1 MIAYRF
7 NFYPRN
13 AMSYDLYLYN
23 PQVKNMLK
31 SGHSID
37 QIKVPQIPAE
47 VIHSFRN
54 RLEQYDYK
62 LVKADSDRW
71 EYQHVDQNLG
81 VSVSIYN
88 TEICFSVP
96 FWDDFDDALF
106 EARMTS
112 AELSDTPELVVYDPQ
127 GQEWLDE

>member
-1 MIAYRF
+1 
-7 NFYPRN
+7 
-13 AMSYDLYLYN
+13 MSYDLYLYN
-23 PQVKNMLK
+23 PQVKNMMDN
-31 SGHSID
+31 GYTIEEI
-37 QIKVPQIPAE
+37 QVPQIPSE

-54 RLEQYDYK
+54 RLEQYDYQ
-62 LVKADSDRW
+62 LVSENADRCEYLHSDKNW
-71 EYQHVDQNLG
+71 G
-81 VSVSIYN
+81 VSVSIHN

-112 AELSDTPELVVYDPQ
+112 AELSDTPELLVYDPQ

>member
-1 MIAYRF
+1 
-7 NFYPRN
+7 
-13 AMSYDLYLYN
+13 MSYDLYLYN

-37 QIKVPQIPAE
+37 QIKVPQIPAD

-62 LVKADSDRW
+62 LVKEDSDRW

>member
-1 MIAYRF
+1 
-7 NFYPRN
+7 
-13 AMSYDLYLYN
+13 MSYDLYLYN